1 MITKQPTFEERR
13 KPLAAYDDEALRDYF
28 WKLANAAVAPMVE
41 LAKNHTSPSIERSVL
56 LRMGFSSI
64 ESKAIVT
71 AVERAGL
78 LSKGAGGVVY
88 KIHKATAMPIRE
100 AGLSLLGDGIE
111 LAKRLYGVKA

>member
-1 MITKQPTFEERR
+1 MNPKTQTFEERR
-13 KPLAAYDDEALRDYF
+13 KHLAAYDDDALRDYF
-28 WKLANAAVAPMVE
+28 WKLADRAVAPMVE
-41 LAKNHTSPSIERSVL
+41 LAKTHTTPSIERSVL

-64 ESKAIVT
+64 ESKAIVD

-88 KIHKATAMPIRE
+88 KVHRATSMSLRE

-111 LAKRLYGVKA
+111 TAKRLYGAKS

>member
-1 MITKQPTFEERR
+1 MSIQQPTFEERR
-13 KPLAAYDDEALRDYF
+13 KHLSAYDDAALRAYF
-28 WKLANAAVAPMVE
+28 WKLAETAVAPMVE
-41 LAKNHTSPSIERSVL
+41 LAKTHTSPSIERSVL

-88 KIHKATAMPIRE
+88 KVHKATAMTIRE
-100 AGLSLLGDGIE
+100 AGLSLLGEGID